1 MRRYTALAVAALA
14 LALALAPAV
23 ARADSIVFERGG
35 QVWVAQPDGTAQF
48 QVTTAGG
55 YSNPSQASDGTIFAV
70 KDGLIHRLD
79 RGGRLLN
86 RAGDPSGSGPLLASA
101 APGGALVAYH
111 YNNTGSITPG
121 LRTALSHADRE
132 TSNDELFNIGGWIN
146 PSWIGDGLLLMFDG
160 SESFT
165 GDTLLHAV
173 GGSGTQPWY
182 EDPGLSLSGGE
193 IDPTQTR
200 FAATDGATLRLY
212 RLNAP
217 PPAVAVEPRCEFT
230 GPTGGYFRPTWS
242 PDGSQVAWQ
251 ENDGIWVA
259 SVNLDNCTGIIAD
272 LMMEGGKAPDW
283 GPAAPGRRLSV
294 RAPRRITLRAL
305 LRGAKVRVNCQC
317 NVTATM
323 SLGLKRLGQAKRRVT
338 RATTI
343 RVRPSRAGKARLRRG
358 GKRVKL
364 VVGGGGRF
372 VTRTVKVIR

>member
-1 MRRYTALAVAALA
+1 V
-14 LALALAPAV
+14 PAV
-23 ARADSIVFERGG
+23 AHADSIVFERGG
-35 QVWVAQPDGTAQF
+35 QVWVAEPDGTAQF
-48 QVTTAGG
+48 QVTTGGG

-101 APGGALVAYH
+101 APGGALVSYH
-111 YNNTGSITPG
+111 YNNTSSITPG

-193 IDPTQTR
+193 IDPSQTR

-230 GPTGGYFRPTWS
+230 GPTGSYFRPTWS

-251 ENDGIWVA
+251 ESDGIWVA
-259 SVNLDNCTGIIAD
+259 SVNLDDCPSIMAD
-272 LMMEGGKAPDW
+272 LMIEGGKAPDW
-283 GPAAPGRRLSV
+283 GPAAPGRRLSA
-294 RAPRRITLRAL
+294 RSPRRIALGAL
-305 LRGAKVRVNCQC
+305 LRGLRVRANCQC
-317 NVTATM
+317 NVTATL
-323 SLGLKRLGQAKRRVT
+323 SLGSKRLGQAKRRVT

-343 RVRPSRAGKARLRRG
+343 RVRPNRAGRARLRRG

-364 VVGGGGRF
+364 VVSGGGRF
-372 VTRTVKVIR
+372 VNRTVKVIR